1 MCGSRGEDAAR
12 VFSTCL
18 PWGIPKK
25 KKKTEAINKRC
36 KQALVKEFLISN
48 LTNHIS
54 YRSQQQLTQTF
65 DIAHKIR
72 VCGSLSIIKFKSRSR
87 WWSGRFKK
95 GIPKG
100 RLANKPSSSPL
111 KWLSETRNYM
121 KVAGEPA
128 SPDSD
133 LPNKHIF
140 YGMKIFPSIWP

>member
-1 MCGSRGEDAAR
+1 MLR
-12 VFSTCL
+12 VWLEGWGCRPRILHL
-18 PWGIPKK
+18 PPLGNTQKK
-25 KKKTEAINKRC
+25 KQKKTEAINKRC

-72 VCGSLSIIKFKSRSR
+72 VCGSLSIIKFRSRSR

-128 SPDSD
+128 PRLRSAQQA
-133 LPNKHIF
+133 HILWDED
-140 YGMKIFPSIWP
+140 IP